1 MIGGQES
8 DQRAIENRIEQYRSL
23 IRNTV
28 DERMKVDLRRKLD
41 AEATMLERLVKRQ
54 QQVARNGYRVKRDA
68 DK

>member
-1 MIGGQES
+1 MIEGQES

-23 IRNTV
+23 IRSTV
-28 DERMKVDLRRKLD
+28 DERMKEALRSKLD

-54 QQVARNGYRVKRDA
+54 QQIARNGYRVKRDA